1 MKLDIPEVC
10 YASLIPGQ
18 SRAINGKFGDSNVG
32 RNGDAIYID
41 LNLRIF
47 AVADG
52 PERNPSASSNFLRR
66 LKKGLEDS
74 TPTQEGLCEQNSGE
88 FEGAVEMLIK
98 IATDISLNTDYH
110 NATTFSAFVL
120 APSENGKSGSDGG
133 KGGGVDAAIL
143 HTGDSMIFKI
153 SESRGEIVR
162 LSKTNHFLIGRAPRL
177 FQTENIVVCEQDVI
191 LLCTD
196 GINDL
201 ARSGGFST
209 EKFLKDEVVGLGP
222 SGILEKIESL
232 AEDTKIRL
240 DDIGV
245 VSFAVGG
252 AIFQSKQSMGGTESG
267 VILEDAGG

>member
-1 MKLDIPEVC
+1 MLDIPEVC
-10 YASLIPGQ
+10 TASLIPGQ
-18 SRAINGKFGDSNVG
+18 SRAINGKFGDSNLG
-32 RNGDAIYID
+32 RNGDAVYID

-52 PERNPSASSNFLRR
+52 PERNPSASSNFLKR
-66 LKKGLEDS
+66 LKKRLEDS
-74 TPTQEGLCEQNSGE
+74 APIREGLCDPSGGGFGE
-88 FEGAVEMLIK
+88 AIEMVAK

-120 APSENGKSGSDGG
+120 APRENGESGSDGG
-133 KGGGVDAAIL
+133 GRGGIDAAIL

-153 SESRGEIVR
+153 SESKEEIVR
-162 LSKTNHFLIGRAPRL
+162 LTKTNHFLIGRAPRL
-177 FQTENIVVCEQDVI
+177 FQTETIVVCERDVI

-201 ARSGGFST
+201 ARSRGFAT

-222 SGILEKIESL
+222 AGILGKIESL
-232 AEDTKIRL
+232 AKDTKIRL

-245 VSFAVGG
+245 VSVQVSA
-252 AIFQSKQSMGGTESG
+252 AISQSKQSKTEPG
-267 VILEDAGG
+267 IILKDAGD